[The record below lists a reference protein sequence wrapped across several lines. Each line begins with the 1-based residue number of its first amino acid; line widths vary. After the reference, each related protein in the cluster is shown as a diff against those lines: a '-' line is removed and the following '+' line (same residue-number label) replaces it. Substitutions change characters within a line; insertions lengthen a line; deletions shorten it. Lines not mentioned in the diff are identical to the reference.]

1 MSTIEKIAVQPRTES
16 GSTGSRRLRT
26 QGIVP
31 AVMYGHKKGAVSIQL
46 AGEDVRALLKAGTK
60 VVDLELDGN
69 LEKTLLRD
77 VQWDTFSKHILHVDF
92 LRVDPDERIHVEIP
106 VALRGT
112 APGVLAG
119 GIFEQPLHTIEV
131 ECLAVEI
138 PDAIQV
144 KIGNLQIGDSI
155 HVNELTDLPAGLKI
169 LNPADSVVVQISE
182 DAKAEKEAAEEEA
195 DQPADAEPAAE
206 E

>member
-1 MSTIEKIAVQPRTES
+1 MSTIEKIAVQPRTDS
-16 GSTGSRRLRT
+16 GSTGSRRLRA

-46 AGEDVRALLKAGTK
+46 TGEDVRALLKDGTK
-60 VVDLELDGN
+60 VVDLELDGS

-106 VALRGT
+106 VSLRGT

-144 KIGNLQIGDSI
+144 KIGNMQIGDTV
-155 HVNELTDLPAGLKI
+155 HVSDLTDLPAGLKI
-169 LNPADSVVVQISE
+169 LNPQDSVVVQISE
-182 DAKAEKEAAEEEA
+182 DAKAEKEEEEEVKP
-195 DQPADAEPAAE
+195 DDSEPATE
-206 E
+206 G

>member
-46 AGEDVRALLKAGTK
+46 AGEDVRALLKDGSK
-60 VVDLELDGN
+60 VVDLELDGT

-106 VALRGT
+106 VAFRGT

-138 PDAIQV
+138 PDAIHV
-144 KIGNLQIGDSI
+144 KIGNLQIGDSV
-155 HVNELTDLPAGLKI
+155 HVSDLVDLPAGLKI

-182 DAKAEKEAAEEEA
+182 DAKAVKEEEEVE
-195 DQPADAEPAAE
+195 DQPADSEASTEG
-206 E
+206 

>member
-46 AGEDVRALLKAGTK
+46 TGEDVRALLKDGSK
-60 VVDLELDGN
+60 VVDLELDGT

-106 VALRGT
+106 VAFRGT

-138 PDAIQV
+138 PDAIHV
-144 KIGNLQIGDSI
+144 KIGNLQIGDSV
-155 HVNELTDLPAGLKI
+155 HVSDLVDLPAGLKI

-182 DAKAEKEAAEEEA
+182 DAKAVKEEEEVE
-195 DQPADAEPAAE
+195 DQPADSEASTEG
-206 E
+206 